1 MSKGVFMRA
10 VLGVHQLPSAH
21 QALQALLQLG
31 FKDLEVRPTHV
42 MEHVGSTLG
51 KYLLTVT
58 ETEYYAQYT
67 KTEEAKAHELL
78 KSFEK
83 ELQERGFASK
93 ARLRDG
99 HVVNELIAEAQESQA
114 DLVVVSLKAQES
126 LGHFFFGSVG
136 RKMIFQ
142 CPTNLFVYKPATSP
156 ASLKRAVFA
165 TDHSPFALKAL
176 DRLISL
182 RPEGLEHITVLT
194 AYPQNLTS
202 ALAPFV
208 TQLGV
213 DVSRWIEEKL
223 HEENETVVR
232 RLKQEGFQAVA
243 EVRGEPIHEA
253 IESSMKRH
261 EAGLVILGAQ
271 GHGMLEGLS
280 LGSVTAHQVLH
291 TPHSVLVVR
300 PR

>member
-1 MSKGVFMRA
+1 MRA
-10 VLGVHQLPSAH
+10 VLGVHHLPSAH

-51 KYLLTVT
+51 KYLLTLT

-67 KTEEAKAHELL
+67 RTEEAKARELL
-78 KSFEK
+78 NSFEK
-83 ELQERGFASK
+83 ELQERGIPSQVQ
-93 ARLRDG
+93 LREG
-99 HVVNELIAEAQESQA
+99 HVVNELMAEARDSRA
-114 DLVVVSLKAQES
+114 DLVAVTLNAQET

-142 CPTNLFVYKPATSP
+142 CPTSFFVYKPTTAPST
-156 ASLKRAVFA
+156 LKRAVFA
-165 TDHSPFALKAL
+165 TDHSPFAQKSLEH
-176 DRLISL
+176 LISL
-182 RPEGLEHITVLT
+182 RPQGMEHITVLT
-194 AYPQNLTS
+194 AYPHNLTS

-208 TQLGV
+208 SQLGV

-223 HEENETVVR
+223 YQENEAVVQ
-232 RLKQEGFQAVA
+232 RLKQEGFHAVA

-253 IESSMKRH
+253 IESSVKRND
-261 EAGLVILGAQ
+261 AGLVILGAQ

-300 PR
+300 PH

>member
-1 MSKGVFMRA
+1 MRA
-10 VLGVHQLPSAH
+10 VLGVHHLPSAH

-31 FKDLEVRPTHV
+31 FKDLEVRPIHV

-58 ETEYYAQYT
+58 ETEYYAQYM
-67 KTEEAKAHELL
+67 KSEEAKARELL
-78 KSFEK
+78 NSFER
-83 ELQERGFASK
+83 ELQSRGIRSDAHV
-93 ARLRDG
+93 REG
-99 HVVNELIAEAQESQA
+99 HVVNELMAEAKESNA
-114 DLVVVSLKAQES
+114 DLVVVTLKAQET

-142 CPTNLFVYKPATSP
+142 CPTSFYVYKPTTSP
-156 ASLKRAVFA
+156 STLKRAIFA
-165 TDHSPFALKAL
+165 TDHSPFAQKSLE
-176 DRLISL
+176 RLISM
-182 RPEGLEHITVLT
+182 RPLGIEHITVLT

-208 TQLGV
+208 SQLGV
-213 DVSRWIEEKL
+213 DVSRWIEDKL
-223 HEENETVVR
+223 YEENETLVR
-232 RLKQEGFQAVA
+232 RLTQEGFQAIA

-253 IESSMKRH
+253 IESSLKRH

-300 PR
+300 PQ

>member
-1 MSKGVFMRA
+1 MRA
-10 VLGVHQLPSAH
+10 VLGVHHLPSAH

-58 ETEYYAQYT
+58 ETEYYAQYM
-67 KTEEAKAHELL
+67 KSEEAKARELL
-78 KSFEK
+78 SSFEK
-83 ELQERGFASK
+83 ELQSRGIRSE
-93 ARLRDG
+93 ARLREG
-99 HVVNELIAEAQESQA
+99 HVVNELMAEAQESQA
-114 DLVVVSLKAQES
+114 DLVAVSLKAQET

-142 CPTNLFVYKPATSP
+142 CPTSFFVYKPTTAPS
-156 ASLKRAVFA
+156 SLKRAVFA
-165 TDHSPFALKAL
+165 TDHSPFAQRSL
-176 DRLISL
+176 DRFVRM
-182 RPEGLEHITVLT
+182 RPQGLEKITVLT
-194 AYPQNLTS
+194 AYPHNLTS

-208 TQLGV
+208 SQLGV

-223 HEENETVVR
+223 FQENEAVVK
-232 RLKQEGFQAVA
+232 RLKQEGFEAVA

-253 IESSMKRH
+253 IESSLKRH

-300 PR
+300 PQ